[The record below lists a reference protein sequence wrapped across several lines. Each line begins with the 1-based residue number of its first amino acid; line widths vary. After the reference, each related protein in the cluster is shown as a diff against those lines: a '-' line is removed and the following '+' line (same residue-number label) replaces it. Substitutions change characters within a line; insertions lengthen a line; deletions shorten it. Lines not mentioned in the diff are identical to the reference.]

1 MIPLD
6 YMLGIFFQTKRKEG
20 AERGAVWSGKLNFST
35 QPNQVVSASP
45 NQGFNDDPKDQGE
58 IQASKTP
65 SYSLSISP
73 SVFLVPP
80 CIALHISFTIVL
92 KK

>member
-1 MIPLD
+1 
-6 YMLGIFFQTKRKEG
+6 MLGNFLFRQKEG

-45 NQGFNDDPKDQGE
+45 NWGFNGDPQDQGE

-65 SYSLSISP
+65 SYSLSISL
-73 SVFLVPP
+73 SVFLVLP

-92 KK
+92 KKIVL